1 MNFPPIK
8 AVWVDDLRNPTDFL
22 TDQNDFVG
30 LHWLK
35 TYESGF
41 KFVVRNAKTL
51 ERIHLDNDLS
61 DEKDRQGYHIF
72 NAIERL
78 VYQGKMP
85 NLKEII
91 IHSDNAGAVQRMM
104 TAKQNFKD
112 RFGIVVR
119 QVVYRK

>member
-1 MNFPPIK
+1 MNAPLIK
-8 AVWVDDLRNPTDFL
+8 AAWVDDLRNPIDFL
-22 TDQNDFVG
+22 TNQSDFIG
-30 LHWLK
+30 LHWLE

-41 KFVVRNAKTL
+41 KFVVRNAKVL
-51 ERIHLDNDLS
+51 ERVHLDNDLS
-61 DEKDRQGYHIF
+61 DAKDRQGYHIF

-91 IHSDNAGAVQRMM
+91 IHSDNASAVKGMM
-104 TAKQNFKD
+104 TAKDIFRD